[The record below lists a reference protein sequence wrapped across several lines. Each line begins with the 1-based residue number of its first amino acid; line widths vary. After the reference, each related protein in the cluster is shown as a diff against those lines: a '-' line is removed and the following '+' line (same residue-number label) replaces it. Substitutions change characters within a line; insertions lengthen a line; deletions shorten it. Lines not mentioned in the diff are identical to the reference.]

1 MSRRKTTTQ
10 VICREVLQEVIE
22 WRKKSD
28 PDEDTLKKGIKI
40 LLFRRLKG
48 VYSANEGQIYGL
60 IGGILSMLRAYYRKE
75 AMQLGMLPALS
86 SPLESITG
94 FMRPVGEGI
103 SESSLLPFMRPAIQP
118 PNVDL
123 ALYDEDATAKMRA
136 SLLKDMEET
145 PEGMESNEI
154 DFLSGLSGN
163 ESPSGESA
171 SEETGSISPNLQTEG
186 NAA

>member
-22 WRKKSD
+22 WRKKSN

-40 LLFRRLKG
+40 LLLRRLKG
-48 VYSANEGQIYGL
+48 VYSVDEGQIYGL

-75 AMQLGMLPALS
+75 AMQLGMLPPLS

-94 FMRPVGEGI
+94 FMRPIEESV
-103 SESSLLPFMRPAIQP
+103 SENTLLPFMRPAIQP

-136 SLLKDMEET
+136 SLLKDMEEI

-154 DFLSGLSGN
+154 DFLSGLSGSN
-163 ESPSGESA
+163 EAESA
-171 SEETGSISPNLQTEG
+171 SEETESISPSSPTKE

>member
-1 MSRRKTTTQ
+1 MSRRKPTTQ

-22 WRKKSD
+22 WRKKSN

-40 LLFRRLKG
+40 LLLRRLKG
-48 VYSANEGQIYGL
+48 VYSADEGQIYGL

-75 AMQLGMLPALS
+75 AMQLGMLPPLS

-94 FMRPVGEGI
+94 FMRPVGESI
-103 SESSLLPFMRPAIQP
+103 SENTLLPFMRPAIQP

-145 PEGMESNEI
+145 PEGMDSNEI
-154 DFLSGLSGN
+154 DFLSGLSG
-163 ESPSGESA
+163 SPTEESA
-171 SEETGSISPNLQTEG
+171 SDETESISPNPQTDES
-186 NAA
+186 AA